1 MDPFYECEAL
11 SLPAILNAAYV
22 VLNSLNYTF
31 LHLRNKERL
40 FTFKSEFA
48 STKNMQTAFSTAK

>member
-1 MDPFYECEAL
+1 MDPFCECEAL
-11 SLPAILNAAYV
+11 SLPAILNAYV

-40 FTFKSEFA
+40 FIFKSEFA
-48 STKNMQTAFSTAK
+48 STKNMQTAFSTVK